1 MREIDFI
8 PEWYKAD
15 QVRKRRYAR
24 QYTIIAVVFAIM
36 MVWSFVVGGYVKS
49 VNAEVQDIRTAFDK
63 GSDKVQ
69 QTQQLQGEIAAMKQ
83 KTTILDKITSR
94 TPITAVL
101 GELSYW
107 VQENIILNKLSLTY
121 EPIGELKKE
130 PSVSA
135 AVVQFKDAK
144 RQQDNVIPE
153 IPSRLKVTLGGIA
166 ARPADAAA
174 LIACLEEADYFQEVA
189 LVFSRPKRVMD
200 KDVTE
205 FEIRCYVADYRIQK

>member
-1 MREIDFI
+1 MKEIDFI

-24 QYTIIAVVFAIM
+24 QYMIIAIIFTVM
-36 MVWSFVVGGYVKS
+36 MVWSFIVGRHVKS
-49 VNAEVQDIRTAFDK
+49 VSAEVREIQTVFAK

-69 QTQQLQGEIAAMKQ
+69 QTQQLQSEIAAMKQ

-94 TPITAVL
+94 TNVTAVL
-101 GELSYW
+101 GELAYW
-107 VQENIILNKLSLTY
+107 IQENIVLNKLSLTY
-121 EPIGELKKE
+121 EPVRELKKD
-130 PSVSA
+130 PSALA
-135 AVVQFKDAK
+135 AVVQLKDSAH
-144 RQQDNVIPE
+144 QQDKVIPE
-153 IPSRLKVTLGGIA
+153 TPSRLKVTLAGIA

-174 LIACLEEADYFQEVA
+174 LTACLEEADYFQEVA
-189 LVFSRPKRVMD
+189 LVFSRSKKIMD